1 MQGRRSGGRF
11 ICTPFSQ
18 GRHSVSLAE
27 QECELCEQALRR
39 EEAQARAANEAR
51 EIERRSAQEAE
62 KEQARL
68 EAHRKRQVG
77 ALYVAS

>member
-1 MQGRRSGGRF
+1 MEVVSFAR
-11 ICTPFSQ
+11 PFLKA
-18 GRHSVSLAE
+18 GTVSALRE

-51 EIERRSAQEAE
+51 EVERRSAQEAE